1 MSELQTFT
9 VDSEALSLL
18 ASVTSRELAT
28 DPEKLPSAESSALAS
43 RAVSN
48 KNNRPHAIYLDS
60 AHVPRAHVRA
70 PRMGAILHMG
80 AFFIRITGAL
90 RWGRQG
96 AFRVRPP
103 LGRDRRPDDSCRV

>member
-18 ASVTSRELAT
+18 ASVTSRESAT
-28 DPEKLPSAESSALAS
+28 DPEELPSAESSALVS

-48 KNNRPHAIYLDS
+48 NRPQAIYLDS
-60 AHVPRAHVRA
+60 AHVPRAHVQA
-70 PRMGAILHMG
+70 PHMGAILHMG

-90 RWGRQG
+90 R
-96 AFRVRPP
+96 V
-103 LGRDRRPDDSCRV
+103 S

>member
-18 ASVTSRELAT
+18 SSVTSRESAT
-28 DPEKLPSAESSALAS
+28 DPEELPSAESWALAS
-43 RAVSN
+43 RAVS
-48 KNNRPHAIYLDS
+48 NNRPHAIYLDS

-70 PRMGAILHMG
+70 PHMG

-90 RWGRQG
+90 SQTALSSGTWPRLLLDFSCANHSIPR
-96 AFRVRPP
+96 
-103 LGRDRRPDDSCRV
+103 LGI